1 VSEIEDSLPRLDHPP
16 PLRERVYGALEE
28 LIVYGALE
36 PGQHLVETEL
46 ATRLGVSR
54 LPVRE
59 GLQMLHRD
67 GWVDLRPRHG
77 AFVHVPTRAEVH
89 ETCEMR
95 TVLEVESARRAAVRA
110 DHGSVVVLEEALRCG
125 DAALDGGV
133 ERDMINAN
141 SRFHRAVAE
150 VAGNRVLEHMI
161 GNLHKRVR
169 WYFAPVARLLRAAS
183 WEEHRELVSAIAA
196 NDCDAAVRI
205 MAAHTEATL
214 AAYHLEHD
222 PVSL

>member
-1 VSEIEDSLPRLDHPP
+1 MEHSLPRLDHPP

-59 GLQMLHRD
+59 ALQMLHRD

-77 AFVHVPTRAEVH
+77 AFVHVPTPDEVH
-89 ETCEMR
+89 EACEMR
-95 TVLEVESARRAAVRA
+95 TVLEVESARRAALRA
-110 DHGSVVVLEEALRCG
+110 NRRLVVVLEEALRSG
-125 DAALDGGV
+125 DAALAGGE

-141 SRFHRAVAE
+141 SHFHRAVAK

-183 WEEHRELVSAIAA
+183 WEEHRQLVSAIAA
-196 NDCDAAVRI
+196 NDCDEAARI
-205 MAAHTEATL
+205 MAAHTSATL
-214 AAYHLEHD
+214 AAYLAD
-222 PVSL
+222 PDRVSI